1 MSDEA
6 IALRLSALEQ
16 EISRLRAELGA
27 QHRPTP
33 TLRQQGV
40 CPACGGR
47 RFLHA
52 PSVLDRADG
61 GPSELALA
69 KPSIWRS
76 RVFCVFEAYACV
88 GCGWV
93 EWYVKDPA
101 SLEELPNKKEGFI
114 IVDTSIAAPET
125 PYR

>member
-6 IALRLSALEQ
+6 IGLRLSALEQ

-76 RVFCVFEAYACV
+76 RVFGVFEAYACV

-114 IVDTSIAAPET
+114 IADTSIAAPET